1 MQKPC
6 EVFTEEKVNDRVT
19 KAAKFMYLAAFFCL
33 WTGNFATRCHK
44 VKFIVEGG
52 TVLGNRAGSQELI
65 QLGERI
71 RQKRKDSHLTQ
82 ETFAEKA
89 GISVNTVSR
98 IEGGQ
103 AAMSIEIFAKLVEIL
118 DADANELLGRN
129 PKEMGNPAHRMFS
142 RVKNLRP
149 KEQKIVIQTMSALMD
164 GIEGIR

>member
-1 MQKPC
+1 M
-6 EVFTEEKVNDRVT
+6 NDRVT

-129 PKEMGNPAHRMFS
+129 PEEMGNPAHRMFS